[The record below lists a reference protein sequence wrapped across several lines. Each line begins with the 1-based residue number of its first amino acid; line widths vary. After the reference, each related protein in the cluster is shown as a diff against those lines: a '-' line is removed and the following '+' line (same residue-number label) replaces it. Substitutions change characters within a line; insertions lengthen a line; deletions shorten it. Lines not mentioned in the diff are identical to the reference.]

1 MKPIAWGAAAALI
14 VVSWSG
20 AAAEQAPD
28 RDKAV
33 MEEKCKTM
41 GEQHGMKGDKMD
53 AWMKKCLEI
62 VGKMRQDAKGGGDMG
77 AQDMHSRTGGDNG
90 MGGYH

>member
-20 AAAEQAPD
+20 AAAEQTPD

-62 VGKMRQDAKGGGDMG
+62 VGKMRRDARGGGEKG
-77 AQDMHSRTGGDNG
+77 ADMHGTQGGGNG
-90 MGGYH
+90 MDGYH